1 MLLKNRKIIFTIHDF
16 SIFFSHRSLRKTILK
31 FRINIFNKTAPSLL
45 HELQLWYIKLGV
57 YKPIGVFCIITVRLM
72 SSEGG
77 NIILGVEKKTRITSK
92 NSSLKLES
100 NGFKL

>member
-1 MLLKNRKIIFTIHDF
+1 MEQSAL
-16 SIFFSHRSLRKTILK
+16 
-31 FRINIFNKTAPSLL
+31 
-45 HELQLWYIKLGV
+45 
-57 YKPIGVFCIITVRLM
+57 FCIITVRLM